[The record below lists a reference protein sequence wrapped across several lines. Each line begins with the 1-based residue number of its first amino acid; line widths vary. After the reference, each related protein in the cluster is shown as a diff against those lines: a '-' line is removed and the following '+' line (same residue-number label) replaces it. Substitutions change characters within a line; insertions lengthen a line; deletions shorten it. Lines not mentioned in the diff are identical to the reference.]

1 MSGDKE
7 HLEKGQF
14 NVYLPK
20 PFIREVKR
28 AAIDAHGVGM
38 SLSDLVE
45 DALRVYLGLLEHESG
60 AEVIDTYRK
69 ESA

>member
-1 MSGDKE
+1 MSDDKQ
-7 HLEKGQF
+7 LEKGQF

-20 PFIREVKR
+20 PFIREVKK
-28 AAIDAHGVGM
+28 AAIDAHDVGM

-45 DALRVYLGLLEHESG
+45 DALRVYLGLLEDEAG
-60 AEVIDTYRK
+60 TQIMNTYRK